1 MEIMEGLN
9 NSADDFEAVL
19 QTIENTITNTSLSD
33 TRDFYLTILYRLD
46 SFGYEFDEDCDGW
59 LIAYCIQI
67 VESKIKNQCFTS
79 DIPDGL
85 RAAAVDMVCG
95 EFLFGKK
102 QSGKLELED
111 LDFDGIVSSI
121 KEGDSQVNFDGSETD
136 EKKIESLISYMMNR
150 GKEDYACFRRIRW

>member
-1 MEIMEGLN
+1 MDIVDGLN
-9 NSADDFEAVL
+9 NTAEELSTVL
-19 QTIENTITNTSLSD
+19 QTIESTITNTSLTD
-33 TRDFYLTILYRLD
+33 ARDFYLTVLYRLD

-85 RAAAVDMVCG
+85 KSAAVEMVCG
-95 EFLFGKK
+95 EFLFSKK

-111 LDFDGIVSSI
+111 LDFDGILSSI
-121 KEGDSQVNFDGSETD
+121 KEGDTQVNFDAGATD
-136 EKKIESLISYMMNR
+136 EKKIEALISHMIDC
-150 GKEDYACFRRIRW
+150 GKGDYACFRRIRW